1 MERER
6 FESAYEGQ
14 PPWDIPGPQPPLA
27 RLEAAGMIRGAV
39 LDAGCGTGENALYLA
54 SRGHEV
60 WGLDFI
66 PVAIERAKAKAKE
79 RGLNVHFQV
88 GNALKL
94 DQLGRT
100 FDTVIDCGLFHTFTD
115 EERPLYVSGLAT
127 VVGPGGS
134 VLILCFS
141 DQEPP
146 GQGPRRVTQEVIRD
160 AFRHGWEVIE
170 IEEAR
175 FETSDHPEARTF
187 SPGGP
192 KAWLATITRTSA
204 SR

>member
-1 MERER
+1 MDRER
-6 FESAYEGQ
+6 FESAYQETA
-14 PPWDIPGPQPPLA
+14 PWDIAGPQPEVVGLQ
-27 RLEAAGMIRGAV
+27 ESGEIRGSV

-66 PVAIERAKAKAKE
+66 PVAIERATAKAKE
-79 RGLNVHFQV
+79 RGLGVHFQV
-88 GNALKL
+88 GDALRL

-100 FDTVIDCGLFHTFTD
+100 FDTVIDCGLFHTFGD
-115 EERPLYVSGLAT
+115 EDRPLYVSGLAT
-127 VVGPGGS
+127 VVRPGGS
-134 VLILCFS
+134 VHILCFS

-146 GQGPRRVTQEVIRD
+146 GQGPRRVTQQEIRD
-160 AFRHGWEVIE
+160 AFRDGWQVTE
-170 IEEAR
+170 IREAR
-175 FETSDHPEARTF
+175 FSTTDHPDARTF

-192 KAWLATITRTSA
+192 KAWLATITRGTA